1 MIKICN
7 IHFELPRREPKANFW
22 LTDRLIPTENKKKI
36 FFSVF
41 HFSVSPA
48 TYIFRHQSGHKH
60 REHDIS
66 SFFYSNIYN
75 TFKRK
80 KVTLTR

>member
-22 LTDRLIPTENKKKI
+22 LTDRLILTKNKKK
-36 FFSVF
+36 FFSV
-41 HFSVSPA
+41 VYPA

-60 REHDIS
+60 REPDTS

-75 TFKRK
+75 TFNVK
-80 KVTLTR
+80 KLQSPGNLN

>member
-22 LTDRLIPTENKKKI
+22 LTDRLIPTENKKN
-36 FFSVF
+36 FFSV
-41 HFSVSPA
+41 VYPA

-60 REHDIS
+60 REPENL
-66 SFFYSNIYN
+66 FFIV
-75 TFKRK
+75 TFTTHLNVK
-80 KVTLTR
+80 KLQSPGNLN